1 MAARRLF
8 GWLPYTPTEGSIS
21 SVKVEFPYSCTGHWY
36 KGNIHCHS
44 TRSDGGLPPEQVA
57 EFYRTRGYDFLALT
71 DHGVYSNQNVLG
83 DDGILALPGEEL
95 SSPHM
100 VALGLNGPI
109 EDGLDFQGQIGAVL
123 ERGGLPILSHPAWMG
138 LWVEEIARHPGLA
151 GIEIYNF
158 ICEQLNGKGYSLNMW
173 DELLDRGYRLWG
185 FAVDDAHL
193 CDAYPGGDAGWIMV
207 RAPELSGEAIL
218 QSIRSGC
225 FYSSTG
231 PIIEEIELVGDDRD
245 QLRIRCSPCESII
258 FVGAGYHGKC
268 LSAADGETITE
279 ATYEFHP
286 SMKYCRVECR
296 AADGTTAWSNP
307 ASLE

>member
-1 MAARRLF
+1 
-8 GWLPYTPTEGSIS
+8 
-21 SVKVEFPYSCTGHWY
+21 VKVELPYSCTGRWY

-44 TRSDGGLPPEQVA
+44 TRSDGGLPPEKVA

-71 DHGVYSNQNVLG
+71 DHGVYSDQNVLG

-100 VALGLNGPI
+100 VALGVNRPI
-109 EDGLDFQGQIGAVL
+109 DDNLDFRGQIDAIL
-123 ERGGLPILSHPAWMG
+123 RRGGLPILSHPVWMG
-138 LWVEEIARHPGLA
+138 LRVEEVARHSRLA

-173 DELLDRGYRLWG
+173 DELLGRGHRLWG

-193 CDAYPGGDAGWIMV
+193 SDAHPGGNAGWIVV
-207 RAPELSGEAIL
+207 RAPELSVEAIL
-218 QSIRSGC
+218 QSIRNGC

-231 PIIEEIELVGDDRD
+231 PTIEAIELVGEASD
-245 QLRIRCSPCESII
+245 QLQVRCSPCASII
-258 FVGAGYHGKC
+258 FVGAAHYGKRF
-268 LSAADGETITE
+268 SAPDGQTITE

-286 SMKYCRVECR
+286 RMKYCRVECR

-307 ASLE
+307 AFLA